1 MLFDVKISTVLRLS
15 VVRAIPLIKE
25 TLAYVK
31 LEEQIAHAQVEDKM
45 FESRLTQITEALEIA
60 R

>member
-1 MLFDVKISTVLRLS
+1 MHV
-15 VVRAIPLIKE
+15 IPLIKE

-31 LEEQIAHAQVEDKM
+31 LEEQIAHAQVEDQM

-60 R
+60 RAALEE